1 MFKMKAPRSLEAVQE
16 SSNDQP
22 TAFALHI
29 ATDAATHV
37 DQAKDS
43 TYRTTTIAGDVVD
56 QQKRASAAAAA
67 AGDGGSGY
75 STVRVGKDPSLAVQL
90 SSSRRGCGTG
100 DRSMLVASVLV
111 VLVIVCIALCVG
123 LGAGLSKK
131 GEPG

>member
-1 MFKMKAPRSLEAVQE
+1 
-16 SSNDQP
+16 
-22 TAFALHI
+22 
-29 ATDAATHV
+29 
-37 DQAKDS
+37 
-43 TYRTTTIAGDVVD
+43 
-56 QQKRASAAAAA
+56 
-67 AGDGGSGY
+67 
-75 STVRVGKDPSLAVQL
+75 LAVQL